1 MIYLNLG
8 NLKSYIDKKRRLML
22 LYKLY
27 PTKTIGILGGIQMK
41 KISILITTLLIAS
54 LGLIGCGTSKNKSA
68 EATNLLSKIMS
79 EGKIRIGTEGTY
91 SPYTFHDKSGKL
103 TGFDVEIAEEV
114 SERMGVKPEFVETKW
129 DGMFA
134 GLDAKRFDMVVNQV
148 GIKPDR
154 QLKYDFSDSY
164 IVSKAV
170 LIVRSTDNTIEKF
183 EDLKGKKSAQSLTS
197 NLAKIAETNG
207 AVLQPVDSFN
217 QAIDLLTSKRVDATV
232 NDSLSYLDL
241 KKQKP
246 NLAIKV
252 VDEEGN
258 AQPSAIMFNKG
269 NKELVDATNK
279 ALTDM
284 KADGTY
290 SKISKKWFG
299 TDVSK

>member
-1 MIYLNLG
+1 
-8 NLKSYIDKKRRLML
+8 
-22 LYKLY
+22 
-27 PTKTIGILGGIQMK
+27 MK
-41 KISILITTLLIAS
+41 KLSILISTLLIATV
-54 LGLIGCGTSKNKSA
+54 GLAGCGTKSNQTTESKD
-68 EATNLLSKIMS
+68 LLSKIKS

-91 SPYTFHDKSGKL
+91 APYTYHDKAGKL

-114 SERMGVKPEFVETKW
+114 AKRLGVKAEFIETKW

-134 GLDAKRFDMVVNQV
+134 GLDAKRFDMIANQV

-154 QLKYDFSDSY
+154 QEKYDFSDAY

-170 LIVRSTDNTIEKF
+170 LIVNSDETTIKKF

-197 NLAKIAETNG
+197 NLAKIAEANG
-207 AVLQPVDSFN
+207 AVIQPIDGFN
-217 QAIDLLTSKRVDATV
+217 QAIDLLVSRRVDATV

-246 NLAIKV
+246 DLAIKV
-252 VDEEGN
+252 VDEEEN

-290 SKISKKWFG
+290 SKISDKWFAA
-299 TDVSK
+299 DVSK

>member
-1 MIYLNLG
+1 
-8 NLKSYIDKKRRLML
+8 
-22 LYKLY
+22 
-27 PTKTIGILGGIQMK
+27 MK
-41 KISILITTLLIAS
+41 KLSVLISTLLIATV
-54 LGLIGCGTSKNKSA
+54 GLTGCGAKSSA
-68 EATNLLSKIMS
+68 NTAPKDLLSTIKT

-91 SPYTFHDKSGKL
+91 APYTFHDKDGKL

-114 SERMGVKPEFVETKW
+114 AKRLGVKAEFIETKW

-134 GLDAKRFDMVVNQV
+134 GLDAKRFDMVVNEV

-154 QLKYDFSDSY
+154 LEKYDFSDPY

-170 LIVRSTDNTIEKF
+170 LIVNSDNTTITKF
-183 EDLKGKKSAQSLTS
+183 ADLKGKKSAQSLTS

-207 AVLQPVDSFN
+207 AVIQQIDGFN
-217 QAIDLLTSKRVDATV
+217 QAIDLLTSKRVDATI
-232 NDSLSYLDL
+232 NDSLSFLDL

-246 NLAIKV
+246 DLAIKI
-252 VDEEGN
+252 VDEEDN
-258 AQPSAIMFNKG
+258 AQPSAVMFNKG

-290 SKISKKWFG
+290 AKISDKWFAA
-299 TDVSK
+299 DVSK

>member
-1 MIYLNLG
+1 
-8 NLKSYIDKKRRLML
+8 
-22 LYKLY
+22 
-27 PTKTIGILGGIQMK
+27 MK
-41 KISILITTLLIAS
+41 KLSILISTLLIAS
-54 LGLIGCGTSKNKSA
+54 VGLVGCGTSSNKNTGSKD
-68 EATNLLSKIMS
+68 LLSKIKS

-91 SPYTFHDKSGKL
+91 APYTFHDKTGKL

-114 SERMGVKPEFVETKW
+114 SKRLGVKPEFVETKW
-129 DGMFA
+129 DGIFA
-134 GLDAKRFDMVVNQV
+134 GLDAKRFDMIVNQV

-154 QLKYDFSDSY
+154 QLKYDFSNPY

-170 LIVRSTDNTIEKF
+170 LIVNSSDNTIKKF
-183 EDLKGKKSAQSLTS
+183 ADLKGKKSAQSLTS
-197 NLAKIAETNG
+197 NLAKIAEANG
-207 AVLQPVDSFN
+207 ALLQPVDSFN
-217 QAIDLLTSKRVDATV
+217 QSIDLLASKRVDATV
-232 NDSLSYLDL
+232 NDSLSYLDI

>member
-1 MIYLNLG
+1 
-8 NLKSYIDKKRRLML
+8 
-22 LYKLY
+22 
-27 PTKTIGILGGIQMK
+27 MK
-41 KISILITTLLIAS
+41 KLSVLISTILIAS
-54 LGLIGCGTSKNKSA
+54 IGLTGCNAKTTTETTPKD
-68 EATNLLSKIMS
+68 LLSTIKT

-91 SPYTFHDKSGKL
+91 APYTFHDKDGKL

-114 SERMGVKPEFVETKW
+114 AKRLGVKPEFIETKW

-134 GLDAKRFDMVVNQV
+134 GLDAKRFDMIVNQV
-148 GIKPDR
+148 GIKADR
-154 QLKYDFSDSY
+154 QEKYDFSDPY

-170 LIVRSTDNTIEKF
+170 LIVNSDNTTITKF

-207 AVLQPVDSFN
+207 AVIQQIDGFN
-217 QAIDLLTSKRVDATV
+217 QAIDLLVSKRVDATI
-232 NDSLSYLDL
+232 NDSLSFLDL

-246 NLAIKV
+246 DLAIKV
-252 VDEEGN
+252 VDEEEN
-258 AQPSAIMFNKG
+258 AQPSGIMFNKG

-290 SKISKKWFG
+290 AKISDKWFAA
-299 TDVSK
+299 DVSK